1 MFKKTS
7 LIVLIALCAAIVSA
21 TPWMSH
27 NSRRAPKT
35 LVVVGNYRTPRLMA
49 ATIKALTSQ
58 PYLVI
63 TEDGNYFMTL
73 SKATVPV
80 NGDKLDVYINQLNP
94 RRVVI
99 IGDERFVSAKQEQ
112 KLRTINLKRIPILRI
127 YGGDWGRIAEEL
139 DDLLNIGNLSREFR
153 RNYYKLSMSDP
164 RLSDP
169 VPPNGAEKS
178 DDAGKGAAVAEDDAP
193 AAEPQELPAN

>member
-1 MFKKTS
+1 MS
-7 LIVLIALCAAIVSA
+7 LIVLIALCAVIAHA
-21 TPWMSH
+21 APWMSH
-27 NSRRAPKT
+27 NSRRTPKT
-35 LVVVGNYRTPRLMA
+35 LVVVGNYRTARLMA

-63 TEDGNYFMTL
+63 TGDGRYFMTL

-99 IGDERFVSAKQEQ
+99 IGDERYVSAKQEQ
-112 KLRTINLKRIPILRI
+112 KLRSINMKRIPILRI

-169 VPPNGAEKS
+169 VSKDNAVKNDNVVKE
-178 DDAGKGAAVAEDDAP
+178 AAAADDDAP